1 MDKSFKEE
9 EKEQELLS
17 ILKLISPGTALRT
30 AIEDIAKAKLGALI
44 VIGDSPDVLKLTNGG
59 FEVNCK
65 FNPQKLV
72 ELCKMDGAIILD
84 NEIKKILFANTLLVP
99 DHTIPT
105 SETGTRHKAAERT
118 ARQTDQ
124 LVITV
129 SERKNIITVY
139 KGSIKY
145 VLKSSED
152 ILNRA
157 DATLRMLEKEKER
170 FSELLLNLNVLEFTS
185 LTSVNDI
192 VLTVQRAEISSRI
205 EDIIRRYILELG
217 IEGSLV
223 KIQLKEMRKGIDN
236 EEILMLKDYSQKDPF
251 VTKISLSE
259 LSLDQL
265 TDPVNVMSLIGYQKQ
280 DEAIIPKG
288 YRLLNKTSL
297 AKNEVESLVNG
308 IGNFNNLFDMPEKVS
323 AAIGDKKADS
333 LAKELS
339 QLKEQVLL
347 NKKI

>member
-1 MDKSFKEE
+1 MAFKEE

-17 ILKLISPGTALRT
+17 ILKLVSPGTALRSG
-30 AIEDIAKAKLGALI
+30 IEDIAKAKLGALI
-44 VIGDSPDVLKLTNGG
+44 VISDSPDVLKLTNGG

-84 NEIKKILFANTLLVP
+84 SEIKKILFANTLLVP
-99 DHTIPT
+99 DHTILT
-105 SETGTRHKAAERT
+105 TETGTRHKAAERT
-118 ARQTDQ
+118 AKQTNQ

-129 SERKNIITVY
+129 SERKNIITIY
-139 KGSIKY
+139 KGNMKY

-170 FSELLLNLNVLEFTS
+170 FNELLMNLNVLEFTNLAS
-185 LTSVNDI
+185 IND
-192 VLTVQRAEISSRI
+192 VVTTVQRAEISSRI

-223 KIQLKEMRKGIDN
+223 KIQLKEMRKGIDT
-236 EEILMLKDYSQKDPF
+236 EEILMLKDYSLKDPF
-251 VTKISLSE
+251 ITKLALSE
-259 LSLDQL
+259 LTLDQL
-265 TDPVNVMSLIGYQKQ
+265 IEPANIMALIGYQKQ
-280 DEAIIPKG
+280 DDAAMSRG

-297 AKNEVESLVNG
+297 SKADIENIIKEVSHL
-308 IGNFNNLFDMPEKVS
+308 NNIFDMPEKV
-323 AAIGDKKADS
+323 AAVLGEAKS
-333 LAKELS
+333 NLLSKELS

>member
-1 MDKSFKEE
+1 MEKTIKDD

-30 AIEDIAKAKLGALI
+30 ALDDIAKAKLGALI
-44 VIGDSPDVLKLTNGG
+44 VIGDSPEVLKLTNGG

-65 FNPQKLV
+65 FNSQKLV

-84 NEIKKILFANTLLVP
+84 SEIKKILFANTLLVP
-99 DHTIPT
+99 DHTILT
-105 SETGTRHKAAERT
+105 NETGTRHKAAERT
-118 ARQTDQ
+118 ARQTGQ

-129 SERKNIITVY
+129 SERKNIISIY
-139 KGSIKY
+139 KGNIKY

-170 FSELLLNLNVLEFTS
+170 FSELILNINVLEFTN
-185 LTSVNDI
+185 LTSINDVI
-192 VLTVQRAEISSRI
+192 TAVQRAEISSRI

-217 IEGSLV
+217 VEGSLV
-223 KIQLKEMRKGIDN
+223 KIQLKEMRKGIDS
-236 EEILMLKDYSQKDPF
+236 EELLMLKDYSLKDPF
-251 VTKISLSE
+251 LTKLALAE

-265 TDPVNVMSLIGYQKQ
+265 IDPTNITSLLGYQKQ
-280 DEAIIPKG
+280 DEAVLPRG
-288 YRLLNKTSL
+288 YRMLGKTSL
-297 AKNEVESLVNG
+297 PKTEVDNLIKEA
-308 IGNFNNLFDMPEKVS
+308 GNLSSVFDSPEKVS
-323 AAIGDKKADS
+323 RVIGDSRAS
-333 LAKELS
+333 ILSKELA